1 MVHGPYNVMVH
12 GPYNVKVNYN
22 LLDTKGSDKIQ
33 ASKSLRIL
41 NFTERRGHYVTEG
54 LKRGNIT

>member
-1 MVHGPYNVMVH
+1 MVH